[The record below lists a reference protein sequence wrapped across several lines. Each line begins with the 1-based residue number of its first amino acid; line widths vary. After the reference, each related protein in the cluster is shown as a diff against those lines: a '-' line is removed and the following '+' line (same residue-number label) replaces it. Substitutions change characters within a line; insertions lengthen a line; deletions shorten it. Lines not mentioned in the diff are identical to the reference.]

1 MATRYLRTRPE
12 WADALRSGRK
22 TLDARSVTYEIDG
35 LKAGDVVQYP
45 GVRAR
50 VVRLRFYLG
59 FGNLLAYEDWRQ
71 IAPDAT
77 GRDEVHRLL
86 AEGHQATGA
95 VAIELE
101 CLGTEEWGG
110 GLNLLDQALSVSGR
124 GGVPARERAPFHRDR
139 GRVSHRKGNQRLRRP
154 SSGPMIDDDISPF

>member
-35 LKAGDVVQYP
+35 LKAGDIVQFP
-45 GVRAR
+45 GDQAR
-50 VVRLRFYLG
+50 VVRLRFYLD
-59 FGNLLAYEDWRQ
+59 FGNLLDYEDWRRV
-71 IAPDAT
+71 APDAT

-86 AEGHQATGA
+86 EEEYQAAVHANGA

-101 CLGTEEWGG
+101 SLGAEE
-110 GLNLLDQALSVSGR
+110 
-124 GGVPARERAPFHRDR
+124 
-139 GRVSHRKGNQRLRRP
+139 
-154 SSGPMIDDDISPF
+154 

>member
-22 TLDARSVTYEIDG
+22 TLDARSVTDEIDG

-86 AEGHQATGA
+86 EGGHQTTGA

-101 CLGTEEWGG
+101 CLGAEEWGG
-110 GLNLLDQALSVSGR
+110 GLNLLDQALFRLWAGR
-124 GGVPARERAPFHRDR
+124 GPRAGEGSLPPRSGESLSSQGQSPIAATVKRTYDR
-139 GRVSHRKGNQRLRRP
+139 
-154 SSGPMIDDDISPF
+154 